1 MGANGL
7 RGFIGQQVDLDM
19 TLHWHLQGNHY
30 PPLPLDLI
38 EPCKQAIEAGYD
50 DDWDR
55 RIDLPNGLLFRG
67 KPRATAQDL
76 IESCH
81 LETFFE
87 VDDDE
92 DEEVD
97 DDA

>member
-7 RGFIGQQVDLDM
+7 RGFIGQQVNIDV
-19 TLHWHLQGNHY
+19 TLHWHLRSNHY

-38 EPCKQAIEAGYD
+38 EPCKQAIEAGHEEA
-50 DDWDR
+50 WGR
-55 RIDLPNGLLFRG
+55 RIDMPEGLQFRG
-67 KPRATAQDL
+67 RDWATAQDI

-81 LETFFE
+81 LEAFF
-87 VDDDE
+87 E